1 LQKELLLKYLCC
13 FHCQLCSFA
22 LETSSCTL
30 CFCSWFHVLKYLYAS
45 LLGLLSGLID
55 NVKWFPGQLIS
66 FWLQSQCDFEEWDV
80 HIFYIHHGNFSPQAE
95 FDRCGLKI
103 FNDRELCSPWN
114 LLLEVLSVLP

>member
-1 LQKELLLKYLCC
+1 LPLRL
-13 FHCQLCSFA
+13 H
-22 LETSSCTL
+22 
-30 CFCSWFHVLKYLYAS
+30 HVLYVSVVGFMYWSICIS